1 MDDDNVYL
9 DPTAAYRVA
18 QLVGRDVGEV
28 LPVSESTLRKRI
40 HDKGLLASIDEARQT
55 LTVRRSI
62 AGSTRSVLHL
72 LRSTLLPEA
81 SDGDEDAE

>member
-1 MDDDNVYL
+1 
-9 DPTAAYRVA
+9 VA

-40 HDKGLLASIDEARQT
+40 HEKGLLASIDEARQT
-55 LTVRRSI
+55 LTVRRTVG
-62 AGSTRSVLHL
+62 GSSKGVLHL
-72 LRSTLLPEA
+72 LRITLLPEM

>member
-1 MDDDNVYL
+1 VEDDQVYI

-18 QLVGRDVGEV
+18 QLVGRDVGE
-28 LPVSESTLRKRI
+28 LLAVSEQTLNKRLRE
-40 HDKGLLASIDEARQT
+40 KGLLASTEARRET

-62 AGSTRSVLHL
+62 GGSSRSVLHF
-72 LRSTLLPEA
+72 RRTTLLPEA